1 MCKTA
6 DTGACKPFET
16 TIRVEDDRKNG
27 KLPTMSM
34 AKLVMGMLDAKQI
47 DAIPGWGFKIQ
58 VTSEVAQF
66 SLETEVRWCTHKGM
80 CTFYLIPSG
89 ATFHNPVDPMP
100 LGIGDHEV
108 TVVKGVMWRISRT
121 GPGFTSE

>member
-1 MCKTA
+1 VCKTA
-6 DTGACKPFET
+6 DTSACKPFKT
-16 TIRVEDDRKNG
+16 TIRVEDDRVNG

-34 AKLVMGMLDAKQI
+34 AKLIMGMLDAKQI

-58 VTSEVAQF
+58 VTSEVAQI

-80 CTFYLIPSG
+80 CTLHISPTGTS
-89 ATFHNPVDPMP
+89 HNPMGPMP

-108 TVVKGVMWRISRT
+108 TVVKGAMWRISRT
-121 GPGFTSE
+121 GPGHTSE